1 MTKLKKVMISV
12 IAATLLLLAGCGSSA
27 VVKTDAGSVTQDE
40 LYEAMKTTYGNEVV
54 QQLTFK
60 KILEDKYTVTEKEV
74 NAEYKKYEEQY
85 GDSFES
91 TLSSN
96 NLTKTSFKENLE
108 YN

>member
-27 VVKTDAGSVTQDE
+27 VIKTDAGSVTQDE

-85 GDSFES
+85 GD
-91 TLSSN
+91 
-96 NLTKTSFKENLE
+96 
-108 YN
+108 

>member
-74 NAEYKKYEEQY
+74 
-85 GDSFES
+85 
-91 TLSSN
+91 
-96 NLTKTSFKENLE
+96 
-108 YN
+108 